1 MGFSYLEHVSD
12 VGFLAYGESIEEA
25 FKSGAEALL
34 NIVFDLDT
42 IGDDITVPITA
53 HAPAPELLFVE
64 SLNEL
69 ISILDSEGLA
79 LKGIREVR
87 ISKERDGYSFN
98 ATSYGEKFNADIH
111 TVKCEV
117 KGATYSGLTYEVKE
131 GTHRF

>member
-1 MGFSYLEHVSD
+1 M
-12 VGFLAYGESIEEA
+12 EEA

-42 IGDDITVPITA
+42 IGDDISVPITA
-53 HAPAPELLFVE
+53 RAPAPDLLFVE
-64 SLNEL
+64 ALNEL

-87 ISKERDGYSFN
+87 ISEERGGYFFN
-98 ATSYGEKFNADIH
+98 ATSYGERFNAGIH

-117 KGATYSGLTYEVKE
+117 KGATYSGLSYEIKE
-131 GTHRF
+131 GTHRFTCVVDV